1 MGTTL
6 CNINLYN
13 PDKTEYNAGENFT
26 IVNVTEDWDTILETD
41 DERDFDRI
49 SKLAATLSGALDTNA
64 IVTIY
69 FDDDVFGID
78 VYARGKM
85 KAFYHNTYDGYES
98 KNVSLMLRVLDL
110 DIQSAKAFRYLL
122 KKDMYAADAIHKLSA
137 ICRLPFYVDKFM
149 YDHAPDNLISDMEPV
164 LKEIEAEKA
173 KAGRTSKSKNEAELI
188 CSIPGMAVDHL
199 FDYDDAKNGIIR
211 VVEPSGDLI
220 DYSHICCY
228 QVTNEPSPSF
238 SKVFEYSYPFDK
250 WAPGEAARVLAKLP
264 DRILLYD
271 NREVVVYEVFDDL
284 MTDRIIETGQIPDN
298 LLPAFKYEPIARDYV
313 AASELPVNPGK
324 VVNFAE
330 AALRSS
336 FSPVHYDKVK
346 IEDGLIIRLGACHD
360 FNKREQYLVVDF
372 FNEDKKLIKTYLIPI
387 DYSLEFYKLHSDYC
401 YIEEKQQ
408 IIFGEYIIDL
418 ENRTFTVSDT
428 LPANI
433 GYITRRTLKNGQE
446 VLVIQSGKNI
456 MVFDMDYNPISVASI
471 KGQIVAKMF
480 DHEDNLYLV
489 TSSNI
494 LALGFKY
501 DYTPG
506 DCISLYRIPLL
517 PAVDKNSD
525 I

>member
-13 PDKTEYNAGENFT
+13 PEKTVYDAGEDFT
-26 IVNVTEDWDTILETD
+26 VVHVTEDWDTILETD
-41 DERDFDRI
+41 NERDFDRI
-49 SKLAATLSGALDTNA
+49 SRLAASLTEALDTNA
-64 IVTIY
+64 VVTIY

-78 VYARGKM
+78 IYASGKM
-85 KAFYHNTYDGYES
+85 KAFYHNTYEGYES
-98 KNVSLMLRVLDL
+98 KNISLMLRVLDL
-110 DIQSAKAFRYLL
+110 DIPTAKAFKYLL

-149 YDHAPDNLISDMEPV
+149 YDNAPDTLIFDIEPV

-173 KAGRTSKSKNEAELI
+173 KARRTSKSKNEAELL
-188 CSIPGMAVDHL
+188 CSIPGMVVEQL
-199 FDYDDAKNGIIR
+199 IEYDDAENGIIR

-228 QVTNEPSPSF
+228 QVTKALSPSF
-238 SKVFEYSYPFDK
+238 TKVFEYTYPFDK
-250 WAPGEAARVLAKLP
+250 WAPGEEARVLAKLP

-271 NREVVVYEVFDDL
+271 NREVVVYEVSDDL
-284 MTDRIIETGQIPDN
+284 MTNKIIETGQIPN
-298 LLPAFKYEPIARDYV
+298 AAMPAFKYEPIFRDYV
-313 AASELPVNPGK
+313 AARDLPVNPGK

-330 AALRSS
+330 AALRSN
-336 FSPVHYDKVK
+336 FSPVDYDRVKV
-346 IEDGLIIRLGACHD
+346 ENGMIIRLGSCQNY
-360 FNKREQYLVVDF
+360 NKREQYLVVDF
-372 FNEDKKLIKTYLIPI
+372 FNEDKNLIKSYFIPI

-408 IIFGEYIIDL
+408 IIFGEHIIDL

-428 LPANI
+428 LPASMR
-433 GYITRRTLKNGQE
+433 YITRRTLKSGQD

-456 MVFDMDYNPISVASI
+456 MVFDMDYNPISSTSV
-471 KGQIVAKMF
+471 KEQIVSKMF
-480 DHEDNLYLV
+480 DDEDNIYVV

-506 DCISLYRIPLL
+506 DTVSLYRIPLL
-517 PAVDKNSD
+517 PAGNKNTD